1 MTKQVPRHESIC
13 VAAGEGPGGF
23 QVTGMIECGQKSNPE
38 NSLGLPTKP
47 KTITGPKKHSKLN
60 VCVCFF
66 IIPSEVII

>member
-13 VAAGEGPGGF
+13 VAAGEGPGGLF

-47 KTITGPKKHSKLN
+47 KTITGPKKTFEIECLCLFLHHT
-60 VCVCFF
+60 
-66 IIPSEVII
+66 I